1 MPLVNLLSLIYNYLI
16 ILIFYKNFWM
26 DTKILKKDLK
36 KCIEYLRED
45 LSQIRVGRATPDL
58 VDEVMVEAY
67 KTTSPL
73 KNLATITVL
82 DAKTI
87 NIQPWDKNVLEDVG
101 RGLENAKLGFSIVME
116 GDRVLVK
123 LPDLTEER
131 RKEYVKIMKERVEDA
146 RVAVRQVRQKYMK
159 EIDEAE
165 EGGLSEDQADRLREE
180 VEREVKE
187 TNEKIEEIRKEKEKE
202 LLTI

>member
-1 MPLVNLLSLIYNYLI
+1 
-16 ILIFYKNFWM
+16 M
-26 DTKILKKDLK
+26 DIELFKKDIE
-36 KCIEYLRED
+36 KCVEYLKED

-58 VDEVMVEAY
+58 VEEVMVDAY

-73 KNLATITVL
+73 KNLATISIV

-87 NIQPWDKNVLEDVG
+87 NIQPWDKNILEDVG
-101 RGLENAKLGFSIVME
+101 RGLENAKLGFSVIME

-131 RKEYVKIMKERVEDA
+131 RKEYVKVMKERIEDA

-159 EIDEAE
+159 DIDEQE
-165 EGGLSEDQADRLREE
+165 DGGLSEDQADRLRDE
-180 VEREVKE
+180 VEKIVKE
-187 TNEKIEEIRKEKEKE
+187 KNQRIEEIREGKENE

>member
-73 KNLATITVL
+73 KNLATITVV

>member
-1 MPLVNLLSLIYNYLI
+1 
-16 ILIFYKNFWM
+16 M
-26 DTKILKKDLK
+26 DAKLFQKDID
-36 KCIEYLRED
+36 KCIDFLRED

-58 VDEVMVEAY
+58 VEDVTVEAY
-67 KTTSPL
+67 KANSPL
-73 KNLATITVL
+73 KNLATITVV
-82 DAKTI
+82 DPKTI
-87 NIQPWDKNVLEDVG
+87 NIQPWDKNILEDIT
-101 RGLENAKLGFSIVME
+101 RGLEAAQLGFSVIME

-159 EIDEAE
+159 DIDQQQE
-165 EGGLSEDQADRLREE
+165 EGLSEDQADRLRDEIE
-180 VEREVKE
+180 KIVKE
-187 TNEKIEEIRKEKEKE
+187 TNEKIEEIREEKEEE